1 MRSLALLV
9 VLAGLAGCAGMSSQS
24 GGGEGLADARAKIT
38 MGRCDEGLVA
48 DLRRHKAPE
57 LEQEAAY
64 VCLQQGELE
73 AVELLLSD
81 YSKRHADGSNPDYS
95 AYLYALA
102 QQVRFELTE
111 ATDDVARLREG
122 RLVHQR
128 YADFVQ
134 TYPQSEYRTEVG
146 PRLTTLLND
155 MAEAEYRLAK
165 AAAAAGDTAQAQDR
179 MRYVLRYYPHSSVAR
194 QVSDWLEGV
203 APEEADNAPPGNVW

>member
-9 VLAGLAGCAGMSSQS
+9 VLAGLTGCAGMTSHS
-24 GGGEGLADARAKIT
+24 GGEGLADARAKIA

-48 DLRRHKAPE
+48 DLRRYKAPE

-81 YSKRHADGSNPDYS
+81 YGKRHAGAFNPDYS

-111 ATDDVARLREG
+111 ATDDVERLREG

-146 PRLTTLLND
+146 PRLTTLLNE
-155 MAEAEYRLAK
+155 MAEAEYRLAQ
-165 AAAAAGDTAQAQDR
+165 AAAAAGNAAQAQDR
-179 MRYVLRYYPHSSVAR
+179 VRYLLRYYPHSSVAR
-194 QVSDWLEGV
+194 QASDWLERT
-203 APEEADNAPPGNVW
+203 APEEAENIPPGNAW